1 MIDSHCHLDLPAFQ
15 DDWQVVVNRAISAGV
30 TRILIPGTQV
40 SQWSTQQAIQS
51 YSNQSTHAISVDVA
65 FGLHPYFL
73 STNETDNATALT
85 ALQRLL
91 SQSSYHMIALGEIG
105 LDGHISIPMQLQ
117 QEVFEAQLR
126 LASEYAL
133 PVILHHRKSHH
144 LIFESLKKTGFTE
157 GGVIHAFS
165 GSVEV
170 AQAYI
175 DKGFYIGVGGTITY
189 DRAKKTKETIAYL
202 LQHHADRLLLETDS
216 PDMPM
221 QGRQGARNSPEYLG
235 DVLTALDKL
244 GEYNEQALDALTTQ
258 NYFTLFRNSLF
269 RKRVKNN

>member
-15 DDWQVVVNRAISAGV
+15 GDWQSVISHAISAGL
-30 TRILIPGTQV
+30 THILIPGTQV
-40 SQWSTQQAIQS
+40 SQWSTQHTIQS
-51 YSNQSTHAISVDVA
+51 FANQNTHAISIDIA
-65 FGLHPYFL
+65 CGLHPYFL
-73 STNETDNATALT
+73 STSETDNATALS
-85 ALQRLL
+85 ALERLL
-91 SQSSYHMIALGEIG
+91 FQSSSEVVAVGEIG
-105 LDGHISIPMQLQ
+105 LDGHIAIPMQLQ
-117 QEVFEAQLR
+117 KAMFEAQLR

-144 LIFESLKKTGFTE
+144 LIFESLKNTGFAE

-170 AQAYI
+170 AKAYV

-189 DRAKKTKETIAYL
+189 DRAKKTQETIIYL
-202 LQHHADRLLLETDS
+202 LQHHPDRLLLETDS

-235 DVLTALDKL
+235 DVLAALGKL
-244 GEYNEQALDALTTQ
+244 GEYDGQALNELTTQ
-258 NYFTLFRNSLF
+258 NYLTLFHKGLF
-269 RKRVKNN
+269 CNRQ